1 VSLPSSAERQE
12 GQRRPDSPL
21 AERFLAS
28 PNHTERR
35 GYSAPNCVILHYTG
49 MPTGA
54 AALALLCDPNA
65 EVSAHYFVWED
76 GRIVQLVGEDRRAW
90 HAGLSVWKSER
101 DINSC
106 SIGVEI
112 VNPGHDGGLP
122 PFPDKQIAAV
132 AALARDVCARHAI
145 KPERVL
151 AHSDIA
157 PARKRDPGELFPWG
171 TLCREGVG
179 HWLPPAPIVGGPI
192 LKRGA
197 EGPPVRA
204 LQAMLALYGY
214 GVELSGVYDKQ
225 TELHVA
231 AFQRHFRPARVD
243 GEADV
248 STVETLR
255 RLIEA
260 LNPSPREAGSTRP
273 EGPDEGRRRT

>member
-1 VSLPSSAERQE
+1 MSLRPSAERLE
-12 GQRRPDSPL
+12 GRRRPDSPL
-21 AERFLAS
+21 AERFIAS

-35 GYSAPNCVILHYTG
+35 GYATPDCVILHYTG

-54 AALALLCDPNA
+54 AALALLRHPA
-65 EVSAHYFVWED
+65 SEVSAHYFVWED

-90 HAGLSVWKSER
+90 HAGLSVWKGER

-106 SIGVEI
+106 SIGIEI
-112 VNPGHDGGLP
+112 VNPGHDGDLP
-122 PFPDKQIAAV
+122 PFPDVQIAAV
-132 AALARDVCARHAI
+132 IALLRDICGRRAI
-145 KPERVL
+145 QPERVL

-171 TLCREGVG
+171 RLWREGVG
-179 HWLPPAPIVGGPI
+179 HWVEPSPIVEGPI

-214 GVELSGVYDKQ
+214 GAELSGVYDKQ
-225 TELHVA
+225 TELCVA

-255 RLIEA
+255 RLNEA
-260 LNPSPREAGSTRP
+260 LNPFSPRSGEKVARSAG
-273 EGPDEGRRRT
+273 